1 MKTEAPILKD
11 ILLFFA
17 GILEKKKQGR
27 YYYAAYKESWLNE
40 LGLNKNSKEEAMSSR
55 TTKRLQ
61 NMLLSKYPKKIK
73 VEAPVAEGMTLRFE
87 RFDENGKQQNE
98 IKIDSAKLQ
107 AFDVLYIENGTAY
120 EISLSDAFA
129 EFFKDVLKALLDS
142 RVKKLYLCM
151 RNHRYK
157 GSKKSGFIK
166 VNDSEM
172 VQQYISLARLY
183 KLEIILVDIFPECN
197 KKNEQS

>member
-1 MKTEAPILKD
+1 MTNKD
-11 ILLFFA
+11 E
-17 GILEKKKQGR
+17 ILEDLLSFFRKILERKQNGK
-27 YYYAAYKESWLNE
+27 YSYAAYKKGWLREIGLNE
-40 LGLNKNSKEEAMSSR
+40 NSKEEAMSSR
-55 TTKRLQ
+55 TTKKLQ
-61 NMLLSKYPKKIK
+61 EILLKKYPNKIK

-87 RFDENGKQQNE
+87 KFNNDGTLKKEV
-98 IKIDSAKLQ
+98 KINSSKLQ
-107 AFDVLYIENGTAY
+107 AFDILNIETGAAY

-151 RNHRYK
+151 RNHRYRD
-157 GSKKSGFIK
+157 SKKSGFIK

-172 VQQYISLARLY
+172 VKQYISLVRLY

-197 KKNEQS
+197 KKNT